1 MATTYEAIATVTVGS
16 GGAADITFSSIP
28 QTYTDLLLKLSA
40 RTLAAS
46 GSNWSW
52 VAVRLN
58 GATTNASWRQLF
70 GNGST
75 ASSGNNTNALLAGYA
90 TDNAVTANTFS
101 NSETYIPNYTSSNY
115 KSMSNDAVTENN
127 ATSALNSFF
136 ATLWSD
142 TAAVTSITLAQD
154 TGISFAEHSTATLYG
169 IKNS

>member
-1 MATTYEAIATVTVGS
+1 MATAFEAIATVTVGS
-16 GGAADITFSSIP
+16 GGAATIEFTNIP
-28 QTYTDLLLKLSA
+28 QTYTDLVLKLSA
-40 RTLAAS
+40 RTAAAS

-75 ASSGNNTNALLAGYA
+75 TGSGSNTNALLAAYA
-90 TDNAVTANTFS
+90 TDAAVTANTFS
-101 NSETYIPNYTSSNY
+101 NSETYIPNYTAAVN

-127 ATSALNSFF
+127 GTSAVNSFL
-136 ATLWSD
+136 ATLWSS

-154 TGISFAEHSTATLYG
+154 TGINFAQYSTATLYG